1 MAAHHPH
8 PLGLD
13 GQSRLG
19 GLLLGDNHH
28 RAQVDYPS
36 AVRGTELMIINNP
49 RQDEEKPQNVAL
61 MKKKN
66 WTGCHLPVGPR
77 TSYPPGRV
85 FTDEQ
90 AVAGTSHIFLP

>member
-36 AVRGTELMIINNP
+36 AVGGTELMIINNP

-66 WTGCHLPVGPR
+66 WLPL
-77 TSYPPGRV
+77 TSWAEDILSSWTCLYR
-85 FTDEQ
+85 
-90 AVAGTSHIFLP
+90 